1 MYFDP
6 LEKANE
12 TTICKEIIMEHNI
25 SYELFQRYPKNPI
38 LNVSNWPYRANSV
51 FNAAAAEVDG
61 KILLLARVEDFRGIS
76 HLTAAR
82 SEDGITNWQIDNVPT
97 LKPEPE
103 KHPEEIWGIED
114 PRITWIEDM
123 GKWAIC
129 YTAYS
134 QGGPLV
140 SLALTANFKTF
151 RRFGPVMPPED
162 KDAALFPVKFNG
174 LWAMLHRPVP
184 RSSMLGAHIWISFS
198 PNLKHWGEHHEIIQA
213 RQGGWWDANKI
224 GLCAPPLETKAGW
237 LILYH
242 GVRTTASGSIYRLGL
257 ALLDLENPLKVIRRT
272 DEWIFGPKAHYEREG
287 DVDDVVFPCGWVV
300 KDGKVL
306 IYYGAADSRLCL
318 ATADLDELVEYVL
331 NCPAQ

>member
-1 MYFDP
+1 M
-6 LEKANE
+6 EKN
-12 TTICKEIIMEHNI
+12 TG
-25 SYELFQRYPKNPI
+25 YELFQRHPDNPI
-38 LNVSNWPYRANSV
+38 LTVSSWPYRANSV
-51 FNAAAAEVDG
+51 FNAAAAEVNG
-61 KILLLARVEDFRGIS
+61 KILLLARVEDYRGIS

-82 SEDGITNWQIDNVPT
+82 SEDGITNWQIDSAPT

-103 KHPEEIWGIED
+103 KYPEELWGIED
-114 PRITWIEDM
+114 PRITRIEDM

-134 QGGPLV
+134 KGGPLV
-140 SLALTANFKTF
+140 SLALTSNFKTF
-151 RRFGPVMPPED
+151 RRLGPVMPPED

-198 PNLKHWGEHHEIIQA
+198 PNLKHWGEHQEIIQA
-213 RQGGWWDANKI
+213 REGGWWDANKI
-224 GLCAPPLETKAGW
+224 GLCSPPLETKAGW

-287 DVDDVVFPCGWVV
+287 DVDDVVFPCGWVK

-318 ATADLDELVEYVL
+318 ATADLDELVKYVL
-331 NCPAQ
+331 ECPAQ

>member
-1 MYFDP
+1 MKQY
-6 LEKANE
+6 
-12 TTICKEIIMEHNI
+12 KEC
-25 SYELFQRYPKNPI
+25 ELFQRYPNNPI
-38 LNVSNWPYRANSV
+38 LTVSKWPYRANSV

-61 KILLLARVEDFRGIS
+61 KILLLARVEDYRGIS

-82 SEDGITNWQIDNVPT
+82 SEDGISNWQIDSAPT

-134 QGGPLV
+134 KGGPLV
-140 SLALTANFKTF
+140 SMALTTNFKTF
-151 RRFGPVMPPED
+151 RRLGPVMPPED

-198 PNLKHWGEHHEIIQA
+198 PNLQHWGEHQEIIQA
-213 RQGGWWDANKI
+213 REGGWWDANKI

-242 GVRTTASGSIYRLGL
+242 GVKTTASGSIYRLGL

-287 DVDDVVFPCGWVV
+287 DVDDVVFPCGWVI

-318 ATADLDELVEYVL
+318 ATADLDKLVEYIL

>member
-1 MYFDP
+1 M
-6 LEKANE
+6 EK
-12 TTICKEIIMEHNI
+12 NI
-25 SYELFQRYPKNPI
+25 GYELFQRHPDNPI
-38 LNVSNWPYRANSV
+38 LTVSSWPYRANSV
-51 FNAAAAEVDG
+51 FNAAATQVDG
-61 KILLLARVEDFRGIS
+61 KILLLARVEDYRGIS

-82 SEDGITNWQIDNVPT
+82 SDDGITNWQVDSAPT

-103 KHPEEIWGIED
+103 KHPEELWGIED

-134 QGGPLV
+134 KGGPLV
-140 SLALTANFKTF
+140 SMALTSNFRAF
-151 RRFGPVMPPED
+151 RRLGPVMPPED

-198 PNLKHWGEHHEIIQA
+198 PNLKHWGEHQEIIQA
-213 RQGGWWDANKI
+213 REGGWWDANKI
-224 GLCAPPLETKAGW
+224 GLCSPPLQTEAGW

-257 ALLDLENPLKVIRRT
+257 ALLDLENPMKVIRRT
-272 DEWIFGPKAHYEREG
+272 DEWIFGPKEHYEREG
-287 DVDDVVFPCGWVV
+287 DVDDVVFPCGWVI

-331 NCPAQ
+331 NCPAP

>member
-1 MYFDP
+1 M
-6 LEKANE
+6 EKN
-12 TTICKEIIMEHNI
+12 TG
-25 SYELFQRYPKNPI
+25 YELFQRHPDNPI
-38 LNVSNWPYRANSV
+38 LTVGNWPYRANSV
-51 FNAAAAEVDG
+51 FNAAAADVEG

-82 SEDGITNWQIDNVPT
+82 SEDGISNWQIDAAPT

-103 KHPEEIWGIED
+103 KYPEELWGIED
-114 PRITWIEDM
+114 PRITWIKEM
-123 GKWAIC
+123 GEWAIC

-140 SLALTANFKTF
+140 SLAVTSDFKTF
-151 RRFGPVMPPED
+151 KRLGPVMPPED

-198 PNLKHWGEHHEIIQA
+198 PDLKHWGEHQEIIQA

-224 GLCAPPLETKAGW
+224 GLCAPPLQTKVGW

-257 ALLDLENPLKVIRRT
+257 ALLDLENPVKVIRRT

-300 KDGKVL
+300 RDGRVL

-331 NCPAQ
+331 ECPVG

>member
-1 MYFDP
+1 M
-6 LEKANE
+6 EKN
-12 TTICKEIIMEHNI
+12 TG
-25 SYELFQRYPKNPI
+25 YELFQRHPDNPI
-38 LNVSNWPYRANSV
+38 LTVSSWPYRANSV
-51 FNAAAAEVDG
+51 FNAAAAEVNG
-61 KILLLARVEDFRGIS
+61 KILLLARVEDYRGIS

-82 SEDGITNWQIDNVPT
+82 SEDGITNWQIDSAPT

-103 KHPEEIWGIED
+103 KYPEELWGIED
-114 PRITWIEDM
+114 PRITRIEDM

-134 QGGPLV
+134 KGGPLV
-140 SLALTANFKTF
+140 SLALTSNFKTF
-151 RRFGPVMPPED
+151 RRLGPVMPPED

-174 LWAMLHRPVP
+174 LWVMLHRPVP

-198 PNLKHWGEHHEIIQA
+198 PNLKHWGEHQEIIQA
-213 RQGGWWDANKI
+213 REGGWWDANKI
-224 GLCAPPLETKAGW
+224 GLCSPPLETKAGW
-237 LILYH
+237 LIVYH

-287 DVDDVVFPCGWVV
+287 DVDDVVFPCGWVK
-300 KDGKVL
+300 KDGRVL
-306 IYYGAADSRLCL
+306 IYYGAADSSLCL
-318 ATADLDELVEYVL
+318 ATADLDELVEYIL

>member
-1 MYFDP
+1 MVR
-6 LEKANE
+6 LNREITMEKN
-12 TTICKEIIMEHNI
+12 TG
-25 SYELFQRYPKNPI
+25 YELIRRHPNNPI
-38 LNVSNWPYRANSV
+38 LTVSNWPYRANSV

-76 HLTAAR
+76 HLTVAR
-82 SEDGITNWQIDNVPT
+82 SEDGISNWQIDDAPT

-103 KHPEEIWGIED
+103 KYPEEIWGIED
-114 PRITWIEDM
+114 PRITWIEEI
-123 GKWAIC
+123 GEWAIC

-140 SLALTANFKTF
+140 SLALTDNFKTF
-151 RRFGPVMPPED
+151 RRLGPVMPPED
-162 KDAALFPVKFNG
+162 KDAALFPVRFNG

-198 PNLKHWGEHHEIIQA
+198 PNLKHWGEHQEIIQA

-224 GLCAPPLETKAGW
+224 GLCSPPMQTKAGW

-257 ALLDLENPLKVIRRT
+257 VLLDLENPMKVIRRT
-272 DEWIFGPKAHYEREG
+272 DEWIFGPKEHYEREG

-300 KDGKVL
+300 KDGRVL

-318 ATADLDELVEYVL
+318 ATTNLDEMVEYVL
-331 NCPAQ
+331 ECPAL

>member
-1 MYFDP
+1 M
-6 LEKANE
+6 EKN
-12 TTICKEIIMEHNI
+12 TG
-25 SYELFQRYPKNPI
+25 YELFQRHPENPI
-38 LNVSNWPYRANSV
+38 LTVSDWSYRANSV

-61 KILLLARVEDFRGIS
+61 KILLLTRVEDFRGIS

-82 SEDGITNWQIDNVPT
+82 SQDGISNWQIDAAPT

-103 KHPEEIWGIED
+103 KYPEELWGIED
-114 PRITWIEDM
+114 PRITRIEDM
-123 GKWAIC
+123 DKWAIC

-134 QGGPLV
+134 RGGPLV
-140 SLALTANFKTF
+140 SLALTTNFKTF
-151 RRFGPVMPPED
+151 RRLGPVMPPED
-162 KDAALFPVKFNG
+162 KDAALFPVKFKG

-184 RSSMLGAHIWISFS
+184 RSSMLGAHIWLSFS

-213 RQGGWWDANKI
+213 REGGWWDANKI
-224 GLCAPPLETKAGW
+224 GLCSPPLWTKAGW

-257 ALLDLENPLKVIRRT
+257 ALLDLENPVKVIRRT

-287 DVDDVVFPCGWVV
+287 DVDDVVFPCGWIN

-318 ATADLDELVEYVL
+318 ATANLDELVEFVL
-331 NCPAQ
+331 KCPSG